1 MAANTIDV
9 RPEFAGILRDDETFY
24 VDEDQSVSNNI
35 NGWFDTLLVQSG
47 LGMSPT
53 VLLFLSMLSGV
64 ALGGGVFVWQDN
76 PLSAAFA
83 AGIGFLLPIMLTMFI
98 RQRRQ
103 TQMMNQLPPM
113 IDELA
118 RAAKTGRSM
127 EHCFQLVANDTPA
140 PLGTEL
146 RLCSRRLELGL
157 PMSEALDE
165 LPYRTGLISSSVLV
179 TALGVH
185 QQTGGDLV
193 KVLERLAVTVRDRI
207 QFQGRLRAATAASRY
222 VAFLMIALPP
232 AILAFFIVR
241 DPQYMTK
248 LMDADWGR
256 WATTTAFILE
266 VIGVVWILRILG
278 SSNRT

>member
-1 MAANTIDV
+1 MAANTIDI
-9 RPEFAGILRDDETFY
+9 RPEFAGILRDEETYY
-24 VDEDQSVSNNI
+24 VDNDQSVSNNI

-47 LGMSPT
+47 LGLSPT
-53 VLLFLSMLSGV
+53 MLLFLSMLSGI
-64 ALGGGVFVWQDN
+64 ALGGGVFVWQEN

-83 AGIGFLLPIMLTMFI
+83 AAIGFLLPVMLTMFT

-103 TQMMNQLPPM
+103 TVMMNQLPPM

-140 PLGTEL
+140 PLGHEL

-193 KVLERLAVTVRDRI
+193 KVLERLAVTIRDRI

-248 LMDADWGR
+248 LMDSDWGR

-266 VIGVVWILRILG
+266 VVGVLWILRILG
-278 SSNRT
+278 ASNRT

>member
-9 RPEFAGILRDDETFY
+9 RPEFAGILRDDETHY
-24 VDEDQSVSNNI
+24 VDNDPSVSNNI

-64 ALGGGVFVWQDN
+64 AIGGGVFVWQDN

-103 TQMMNQLPPM
+103 TQMMNQLPAM

-140 PLGTEL
+140 PLGHEL

-193 KVLERLAVTVRDRI
+193 KVLERLAVTIRDRI
-207 QFQGRLRAATAASRY
+207 QFQGRLKAATAASRY

-248 LMDADWGR
+248 LMDSDWGR
-256 WATTTAFILE
+256 WATTAAVILE

-278 SSNRT
+278 SSSRT

>member
-1 MAANTIDV
+1 MAIQTINV
-9 RPEFAGILRDDETFY
+9 RPEFAAILRDDETFY
-24 VDEDQSVSNNI
+24 VENDNSVSNNI

-47 LGMSPT
+47 LGISPT
-53 VLLFLSMLSGV
+53 VMLFLSMLSGV
-64 ALGGGVFVWQDN
+64 AIGGAVFVWQEN
-76 PLSAAFA
+76 PLSAAFGA
-83 AGIGFLLPIMLTMFI
+83 AIGFLLPVMLTMFI

-146 RLCSRRLELGL
+146 KICSRRLELGL
-157 PMSEALDE
+157 PMSEALEE
-165 LPYRTGLISSSVLV
+165 LPYRTGLVSSSVLV

-193 KVLERLAVTVRDRI
+193 KVLERLAVTIRDRI

-232 AILAFFIVR
+232 AILAFFILR
-241 DPQYMTK
+241 DPEYMTK
-248 LMDADWGR
+248 LMDSDWGR
-256 WATTTAFILE
+256 WATIGAFVLE
-266 VIGVVWILRILG
+266 IIGVVWILRVLA

>member
-24 VDEDQSVSNNI
+24 VDEDQSVSNDI

-53 VLLFLSMLSGV
+53 VLLFLSMVSGA
-64 ALGGGVFVWQDN
+64 ALGGGVFVWQEN

-83 AGIGFLLPIMLTMFI
+83 AGIGFLLPVMITMFV

-103 TQMMNQLPPM
+103 TQMMKQLPPM

-140 PLGTEL
+140 PLGHEL

-165 LPYRTGLISSSVLV
+165 LPYRTGLVSSSVLA

-193 KVLERLAVTVRDRI
+193 KVLERLAVTIRDRI
-207 QFQGRLRAATAASRY
+207 QFQGRLKAATAASRY

-241 DPQYMTK
+241 DPAYMTK
-248 LMDADWGR
+248 LMDSDWGR
-256 WATTTAFILE
+256 WATTSAFILE
-266 VIGVVWILRILG
+266 VIGVAWILRILG

>member
-1 MAANTIDV
+1 MAIQTINV

-24 VDEDQSVSNNI
+24 VENDNSVSNNI

-47 LGMSPT
+47 LGISPT
-53 VLLFLSMLSGV
+53 VMLFLSMLSGV
-64 ALGGGVFVWQDN
+64 AIGGAVFVWQEN
-76 PLSAAFA
+76 PLSAAFGA
-83 AGIGFLLPIMLTMFI
+83 AIGFLLPVMLTMFI

-146 RLCSRRLELGL
+146 KICSRRLELGL
-157 PMSEALDE
+157 PMSEALEE
-165 LPYRTGLISSSVLV
+165 LPYRTGLVSSSVLV

-193 KVLERLAVTVRDRI
+193 KVLERLAVTIRDRI

-232 AILAFFIVR
+232 AILAFFILR
-241 DPQYMTK
+241 DPEYMTK
-248 LMDADWGR
+248 LMDSDWGR
-256 WATTTAFILE
+256 WATIGAFVLE
-266 VIGVVWILRILG
+266 IIGVVWILRVLA

>member
-24 VDEDQSVSNNI
+24 VDDDQSVSNNI

-64 ALGGGVFVWQDN
+64 ALGGAVFVWQDN

-165 LPYRTGLISSSVLV
+165 LPYRTGLISSSVLA

-193 KVLERLAVTVRDRI
+193 KVLERLAVTIRDRI

-266 VIGVVWILRILG
+266 VIGVIWILRILG

>member
-1 MAANTIDV
+1 MATQTINV

-24 VDEDQSVSNNI
+24 VDNDNSVSNNI

-47 LGMSPT
+47 LGISPT
-53 VLLFLSMLSGV
+53 VMLFLSMLSGV
-64 ALGGGVFVWQDN
+64 TIGGAVFVWQEN
-76 PLSAAFA
+76 PLSAAFGA
-83 AGIGFLLPIMLTMFI
+83 AIGFLLPVMLTMFI

-127 EHCFQLVANDTPA
+127 EHCFQLVADDTPA

-146 RLCSRRLELGL
+146 KICSRRLELGL
-157 PMSEALDE
+157 PMSEALEE
-165 LPYRTGLISSSVLV
+165 LPYRTGLVSSSVLV

-193 KVLERLAVTVRDRI
+193 KVLERLAVTIRDRI

-232 AILAFFIVR
+232 AILAFFILR
-241 DPQYMTK
+241 DPEYMTK
-248 LMDADWGR
+248 LMDSDWGR
-256 WATTTAFILE
+256 WATIGAFVLE
-266 VIGVVWILRILG
+266 VIGVVWILRVLA

>member
-1 MAANTIDV
+1 MATQTINA

-24 VDEDQSVSNNI
+24 VENDNSVSNNI
-35 NGWFDTLLVQSG
+35 NGWFDTLLIQSG
-47 LGMSPT
+47 LGISPT
-53 VLLFLSMLSGV
+53 VMLFLSMLSGV
-64 ALGGGVFVWQDN
+64 TIGGAVFVWQEN
-76 PLSAAFA
+76 PLSAAFGA
-83 AGIGFLLPIMLTMFI
+83 AIGFLLPVMLTMFI

-127 EHCFQLVANDTPA
+127 EHCFQLVADDTPA

-146 RLCSRRLELGL
+146 QICSRRIELGL
-157 PMSEALDE
+157 PMSEALEE
-165 LPYRTGLISSSVLV
+165 LPYRTGLVSSSVLV

-193 KVLERLAVTVRDRI
+193 KVLERLAVTIRDRI

-232 AILAFFIVR
+232 AILAFFILR
-241 DPQYMTK
+241 DPEYMTK
-248 LMDADWGR
+248 LMDSDWGR
-256 WATTTAFILE
+256 WATIGAFVLE
-266 VIGVVWILRILG
+266 VIGVVWILRVLA

>member
-1 MAANTIDV
+1 MAIQTIDV
-9 RPEFAGILRDDETFY
+9 RPEFAGILRDEETFY
-24 VDEDQSVSNNI
+24 VENDNSLSNNI
-35 NGWFDTLLVQSG
+35 NGWFDTLLIQSG
-47 LGMSPT
+47 LGISPT
-53 VLLFLSMLSGV
+53 IMLFLSMLSGI
-64 ALGGGVFVWQDN
+64 AIGGAIFVWQEN
-76 PLSAAFA
+76 PLSAALGA
-83 AGIGFLLPIMLTMFI
+83 AIGFLLPVMLTMFV

-103 TQMMNQLPPM
+103 TQMMNQLPAM

-127 EHCFQLVANDTPA
+127 EHCFQLVSNDTQA

-146 RLCSRRLELGL
+146 RICSRRLELGL
-157 PMSEALDE
+157 PMSEALEE
-165 LPYRTGLISSSVLV
+165 LPYRTGLISSSVLA

-193 KVLERLAVTVRDRI
+193 KVLERLAVTIRDRI

-232 AILAFFIVR
+232 AILAFFMLR
-241 DPQYMTK
+241 DPEYMTK
-248 LMDADWGR
+248 LMDSDWGR
-256 WATTTAFILE
+256 WATVGAFVLE
-266 VIGVVWILRILG
+266 LIGVVWILRILA